1 MIKDVSL
8 YIVVFFVTLMLGYY
22 LGITISTVV
31 DYRLKD
37 AVINMPRPKN
47 NIKIVVSKKP
57 IKIKVKSNKKQ
68 IENFLNYKELPK
80 KKKRKV
86 VEEENR
92 EVKEKRKQNQKKE
105 GCNLDLI
112 NPVKKNREKYY
123 NTQIND
129 SELETYSKLYKQN
142 KKKQE
147 LNLEKNKFI
156 PYNEEDNNLNF
167 MNIETGLNPNNRINL
182 KQKGKDLIWKT
193 LPNRK
198 KRSKKFKCQR
208 DYMTCSSNHNI

>member
-1 MIKDVSL
+1 MIKDWTLYSL
-8 YIVVFFVTLMLGYY
+8 VFFVTLMLGYY

-57 IKIKVKSNKKQ
+57 KKVKVKSNKKE
-68 IENFLNYKELPK
+68 IEHFLNYKELPK
-80 KKKRKV
+80 TKTKTKKSSNTKKITSNECLLDLHNPV
-86 VEEENR
+86 KENR
-92 EVKEKRKQNQKKE
+92 EQ
-105 GCNLDLI
+105 
-112 NPVKKNREKYY
+112 YY
-123 NTQIND
+123 NKQIND
-129 SELETYSKLYKQN
+129 SEIETYSKLYKQN
-142 KKKQE
+142 KEKQE
-147 LNLEKNKFI
+147 QNLKKNRFI
-156 PYNEEDNNLNF
+156 PYNEEDNSLNY
-167 MNIETGLNPNNRINL
+167 MNIKHGLNPNNRINL

-198 KRSKKFKCQR
+198 KRGKKFKCQR